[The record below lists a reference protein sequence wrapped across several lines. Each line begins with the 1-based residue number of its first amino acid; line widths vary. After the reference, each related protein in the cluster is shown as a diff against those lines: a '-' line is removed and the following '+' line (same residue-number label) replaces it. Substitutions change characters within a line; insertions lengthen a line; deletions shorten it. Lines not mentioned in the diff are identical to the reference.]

1 MIETKSK
8 YESELKEWIGH
19 EKSAIEL
26 IHVTGNLWFD
36 KSVELIIFRNQM
48 VDCSASEILKLHLY
62 AKNII
67 NQPIQVEDTLLLA
80 KELYELDMAPSRI
93 DIGRLG
99 AEWLKEKGNYAS
111 VKDFV
116 KDKMKN
122 HIGQEKRIL
131 VPKDVVLYGF
141 GRIGRLI
148 ARELVSQIGRASCR
162 ERV

>member
-80 KELYELDMAPSRI
+80 KELYELEMAPSRI

-99 AEWLKEKGNYAS
+99 AE
-111 VKDFV
+111 
-116 KDKMKN
+116 
-122 HIGQEKRIL
+122 
-131 VPKDVVLYGF
+131 
-141 GRIGRLI
+141 
-148 ARELVSQIGRASCR
+148 IGRASYR
-162 ERV
+162 DRGWL